1 MDRAR
6 AATEPGTDGGFGQ
19 RALVGFSGPGTNPN
33 YKGALLLGA
42 TSQPAAAPILI
53 SLGRF
58 LLVGGP
64 GQSATHPPTRGRL
77 YCGLQ
82 RISSSWGWR
91 LGHLAVGPFACP
103 LAHAMRERGGAM
115 GRSETRAPLAL
126 IPSCDCRVRLHA
138 GARERQGS
146 TEVSRRTR
154 AAARA
159 SCFF

>member
-1 MDRAR
+1 MVVIGTGGHAGS
-6 AATEPGTDGGFGQ
+6 AAAAPGTDGGSGQ
-19 RALVGFSGPGTNPN
+19 RTLVGFSGRGTNPN
-33 YKGALLLGA
+33 YKGALLFGA

-77 YCGLQ
+77 YCGHQ

-126 IPSCDCRVRLHA
+126 IPSTRPTSA
-138 GARERQGS
+138 AIQKSGRQKTS
-146 TEVSRRTR
+146 TEPPQMPT
-154 AAARA
+154 
-159 SCFF
+159 